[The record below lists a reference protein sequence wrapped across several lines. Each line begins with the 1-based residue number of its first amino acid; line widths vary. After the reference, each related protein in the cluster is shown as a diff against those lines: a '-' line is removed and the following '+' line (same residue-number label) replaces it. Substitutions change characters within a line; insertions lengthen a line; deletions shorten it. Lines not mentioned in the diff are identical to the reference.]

1 MSCELTGQACWTD
14 ITSPAVTVMAIESFC
29 YLWADVGS
37 VHHRVGSIFFTFSAE
52 ERPAVKATLSSVR
65 NSGNKPQSYRRQVTV
80 VQSGV
85 PRSYRTE

>member
-14 ITSPAVTVMAIESFC
+14 ITSPAVTVMAIESFS
-29 YLWADVGS
+29 YSWTDDGS
-37 VHHRVGSIFFTFSAE
+37 VHHRVGSVFFTFSAE
-52 ERPAVKATLSSVR
+52 ERPAVKSTLSFVR

-85 PRSYRTE
+85 SRSHRTE